1 MPDPGGGSCMPV
13 VNATKQQ
20 DLRESALID
29 PCLTLE
35 VPDCKVKPSLSGLA
49 KAVWHV
55 LHTRSRQEKAI
66 TKALLAAGI
75 EYYLPLTSRGTFRGR
90 RKCVVAEPLFP
101 SYLFMRGTVEDTY
114 FAIATKRVA
123 NVIRVNDQLRFASEL
138 HHIKCALENR
148 AELSPHK
155 YIEIGRRARVT
166 GGPFIG
172 LEGLVEDHARPDR
185 LVLQVAALGRATSLE
200 IDADLLEQVD

>member
-1 MPDPGGGSCMPV
+1 MPV
-13 VNATKQQ
+13 VNVKKRQ
-20 DLRESALID
+20 DLRQSAFID
-29 PCLTLE
+29 QCLTIE
-35 VPDCKVKPSLSGLA
+35 TSDAEVKPALSAQA

-66 TKALLAAGI
+66 TKALVAAGI
-75 EYYLPLTSRGTFRGR
+75 EYYLPLTNRGTFRGR
-90 RKCVVAEPLFP
+90 RKCLVAEPLFP

-123 NVIRVNDQLRFASEL
+123 NVIRVNDQLRFVSEL
-138 HHIKCALENR
+138 RQIKCALENK
-148 AELSPHK
+148 AQLSPYK
-155 YIEIGRRARVT
+155 YIEIGKRARVT

-172 LEGLVEDHARPDR
+172 LEGLVEDHVRPDR

-200 IDADLLEQVD
+200 IDADLLEKVD

>member
-1 MPDPGGGSCMPV
+1 MPV
-13 VNATKQQ
+13 VNATKRQ
-20 DLRESALID
+20 DLHQSGFIGQ
-29 PCLTLE
+29 CLTIE
-35 VPDCKVKPSLSGLA
+35 ASDCKVMPALSEYTN
-49 KAVWHV
+49 AVWHV

-66 TKALLAAGI
+66 TKALVAAGI
-75 EYYLPLTSRGTFRGR
+75 EHYLPLTSRGTFRSR

-114 FAIATKRVA
+114 FAFATKRVA
-123 NVIRVNDQLRFASEL
+123 NVIRVTDQLRFASEL
-138 HHIKCALENR
+138 HQIKCALENR
-148 AELSPHK
+148 AKLSPYK

-166 GGPFIG
+166 GGPFVG
-172 LEGLVEDHARPDR
+172 LEGLVEDHARPNR